1 LYFILK
7 IIKNYHYNSLIYRRK
22 KYENVKIKVT
32 YFNKKYL
39 KDNVIKKI
47 IITNYFL
54 NLIL

>member
-7 IIKNYHYNSLIYRRK
+7 IIKNYHYISLIYRRK

-47 IITNYFL
+47 IV
-54 NLIL
+54 